1 MDVLTKAIDALFAQG
16 AEHFADAA
24 SVQMLHTQSA
34 RLAAFVT
41 EASAAFD
48 TSGAWSASGA
58 KTSADWIAKEC
69 KVPKRAARGEVS
81 LGLALGDLPACA
93 EAWRAGRIGADQAR
107 ALAQLRQPQLL
118 DALKKDEKQLVRQAE
133 RLGCEDF
140 VKHLNYWR
148 QAADPVGADRADEER
163 RAERCVFLDPGFD
176 GMWLGRMV
184 LDPISGTIVAEEL
197 KRLEQALFEADW
209 AEATERLGREP
220 TVDEL
225 SRSSGQRRADALVE
239 IATRS
244 KMAPK
249 DGQRPV
255 PLFSILVGYETLRG
269 RICELENGIVVSPGT
284 ALEYLDGA
292 TFERAVFA
300 PKGRVEVSKQA
311 RFFTGATRR
320 AIELRDRVCSH
331 PYCDRPAQDCEADHI
346 ETFASGGQTT
356 QDNGRLLCAFHNRQ
370 RNQRERPPPKKRE

>member
-1 MDVLTKAIDALFAQG
+1 MSWTKAIDVLVEKGAQN
-16 AEHFADAA
+16 FSDAA

-48 TSGAWSASGA
+48 ASGEWSASGA
-58 KTSADWIAKEC
+58 KTSAEWIAKEC
-69 KVPKRAARGEVS
+69 KVRKRAARSEVA
-81 LGLALGDLPACA
+81 LGMALGDLPACA
-93 EAWRAGRIGADQAR
+93 ESWRAGRIGADQAR
-107 ALAQLRQPQLL
+107 ALASLRQPQLL
-118 DALKKDEKQLVRQAE
+118 DALKKDEKQLVKKAE
-133 RLGCEDF
+133 RMGPEEFSRVLS
-140 VKHLNYWR
+140 YWR
-148 QAADPVGADRADEER
+148 QEADPVGADKADEER
-163 RAERCVFLDPGFD
+163 RAERDVFLDHGFD
-176 GMWLGRMV
+176 GMWIGRMI
-184 LDPISGTIVAEEL
+184 LDPISGTIVADEIR
-197 KRLEQALFEADW
+197 RLEKALFEADW
-209 AEATERLGREP
+209 VEATERLGREP

-225 SRSSGQRRADALVE
+225 ARTSGQRRADALVE
-239 IATRS
+239 MATRS

-249 DGQRPV
+249 DGQRPA

-284 ALEYLDGA
+284 ALQYLDA
-292 TFERAVFA
+292 ASFERAVFTPA
-300 PKGRVEVSKQA
+300 GRVEVSKQA

-331 PYCDRPAQDCEADHI
+331 PYCDRPAQECEADHI